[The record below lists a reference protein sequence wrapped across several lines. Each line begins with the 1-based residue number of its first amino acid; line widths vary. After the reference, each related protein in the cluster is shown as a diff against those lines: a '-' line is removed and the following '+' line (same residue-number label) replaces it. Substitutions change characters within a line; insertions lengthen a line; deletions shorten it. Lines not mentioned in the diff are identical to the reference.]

1 MRNTI
6 VAIALVALILGFIG
20 GFTVA
25 RQRYKPLLQANSD
38 AIIQKDA
45 EINKL
50 NAQAMEVEKA
60 KTADTSTTYMIKE
73 GKMMVEKEGLTDA
86 VSKDVT
92 LADGTKVMVNGTVMK
107 KDGTKIK
114 LSEGE
119 SFGVK

>member
-1 MRNTI
+1 M
-6 VAIALVALILGFIG
+6 
-20 GFTVA
+20 
-25 RQRYKPLLQANSD
+25 LQANSE

-50 NAQAMEVEKA
+50 NTQAMQDAKMKA
-60 KTADTSTTYMIKE
+60 AETSTTYMVKD
-73 GKMMVEKEGLTDA
+73 GKTMVEKGGLTNA

-92 LADGTKVMVNGTVMK
+92 LSDGTKVMVNGTVMK